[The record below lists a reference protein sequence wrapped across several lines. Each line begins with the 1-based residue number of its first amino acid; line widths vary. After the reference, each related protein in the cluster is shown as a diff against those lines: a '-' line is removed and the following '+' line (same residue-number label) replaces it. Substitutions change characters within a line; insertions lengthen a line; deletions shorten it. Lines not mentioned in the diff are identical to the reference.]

1 MENEK
6 KKYCRISRVTLKK
19 YEKLDF
25 PGGPLHSKAGDSS
38 SVPSLGSKIPQA
50 TVQLGNCWSLSAP
63 EPADCN

>member
-19 YEKLDF
+19 YKKPDF

-50 TVQLGNCWSLSAP
+50 TVQLGNC
-63 EPADCN
+63 